1 MFFEVYIF
9 YLVSTKNN
17 ISSFGRGGRK
27 AQSFHETIA
36 DLSKTGACELP
47 RVDAGKGTWI
57 LWKKR
62 KCSDTPSLQGLYMW
76 LYGTILN

>member
-36 DLSKTGACELP
+36 DLPKAGACERP
-47 RVDAGKGTWI
+47 RVRCWERNLDP
-57 LWKKR
+57 LEEEEV
-62 KCSDTPSLQGLYMW
+62 L
-76 LYGTILN
+76 